1 MIQAACFG
9 RPAIAKVLL
18 RYGANPDLRDE
29 DGKTPLDKARER
41 NDEGHREVAAIL
53 QSPGEWMIPTSA
65 IPALSSLT
73 MDGTDL
79 PPSPPLGSGR
89 PSGTQLR
96 RDGSGESSGT
106 VSSNLGS
113 TGGAPGAE
121 DSSIAGTEPKGD
133 PDMAPVY
140 LRRLLP
146 VFCHTFQSSMIASV
160 RKASL
165 TIIKKM
171 VHYTQPTLLN
181 SLASQESSLF
191 ISTLVEVVAAVLD
204 NEEDEDGHLVCLHV
218 IQDLMNKSAETFL
231 DHFARLGIFSKVQ
244 MLANSPGD
252 NDSDARPADDDQLA
266 NETESTP
273 AVAEIASAPSGDT
286 ISRETEPAAGTDD
299 SSGGELATTIS
310 PATTS
315 PMDGGEPTGET
326 MTPSSSSNPQAVVS
340 VVNAV
345 NAANAA
351 NAGQVSTP
359 NSPADVVKELMTGRP
374 YHWRDWCIARGRDC
388 LYIWSDAAALELS
401 NGSNGWFRFIL
412 DGKLATMYSSGST
425 EGGSDSSEN
434 RGEFL
439 DKLQRVRAI
448 IKPGTPSQAV
458 FPPGM
463 KEPLPRLTV
472 GNWSLSPGTKDGEL
486 IIQNSDGQQQA
497 TILREDLPGF
507 LFESNRGTKHT
518 FTAETA
524 LGPELAAGWAPV
536 PSYSSG
542 GGRRSVAGRA
552 GLVGGGRFRSSQVEA
567 TKQKVRSQAQEI
579 YQRYFQVAQAQPRGV
594 VARLAAIVVHIERGC
609 AAQENNREQQREQQ
623 QREHHHHHPAGSG
636 GNGHG
641 AWRDLLR
648 SALNDLRCLLE
659 EDATLSAFELQS
671 SGLVQALHR
680 LLSPAGLD
688 DYLQGT
694 RRGMRLLRQRVAIF
708 KECFQSTDAYYK
720 GPATC
725 LARKLVAVLES
736 IEKLPVY
743 LYDAAGGSTNGLQT
757 LTRRLRFRLE
767 RCPGETGLTDRSGRT
782 LKTEPLTTVSQLE
795 KYLLK
800 MVAKQW
806 YDYERSSLAF
816 VRKIQQQQQQ
826 HQSGPVAGLT
836 FRHTR
841 DFDEGGVLYWIGTN
855 GKTVPDWVNP
865 AQVG

>member
-1 MIQAACFG
+1 M
-9 RPAIAKVLL
+9 
-18 RYGANPDLRDE
+18 
-29 DGKTPLDKARER
+29 
-41 NDEGHREVAAIL
+41 
-53 QSPGEWMIPTSA
+53 QSQQRRGDATMTDDA
-65 IPALSSLT
+65 SSS
-73 MDGTDL
+73 
-79 PPSPPLGSGR
+79 PSIS
-89 PSGTQLR
+89 
-96 RDGSGESSGT
+96 DGS
-106 VSSNLGS
+106 
-113 TGGAPGAE
+113 
-121 DSSIAGTEPKGD
+121 TEPKGD

-171 VHYTQPTLLN
+171 VHYMQPTLLL
-181 SLASQESSLF
+181 SLCSHESNVF

-204 NEEDEDGHLVCLHV
+204 NEEDEDGHLVCMH
-218 IQDLMNKSAETFL
+218 IIHDLMNKSPETFL

-244 MLANSPGD
+244 MLANSGGG
-252 NDSDARPADDDQLA
+252 QE
-266 NETESTP
+266 NETEEVEDHQTLDP
-273 AVAEIASAPSGDT
+273 A
-286 ISRETEPAAGTDD
+286 
-299 SSGGELATTIS
+299 
-310 PATTS
+310 
-315 PMDGGEPTGET
+315 TGET
-326 MTPSSSSNPQAVVS
+326 VTELSTEQQQQ
-340 VVNAV
+340 
-345 NAANAA
+345 
-351 NAGQVSTP
+351 QVP
-359 NSPADVVKELMTGRP
+359 PISPPVDTVKELVAGRP

-412 DGKLATMYSSGST
+412 DGKLATMYSSGSP

-439 DKLQRVRAI
+439 DKLQRVRTQ
-448 IKPGTPSQAV
+448 IKPGTISQPV
-458 FPPGM
+458 FPTGF
-463 KEPLPRLTV
+463 KDAAVRLTV
-472 GNWSLSPGTKDGEL
+472 GNWSLSSVRDGEL
-486 IIQNSDGQQQA
+486 VIQNSDGQQQA

-536 PSYSSG
+536 HYGAG
-542 GGRRSVAGRA
+542 GGRRTVAGRA
-552 GLVGGGRFRSSQVEA
+552 GLVSGGRFRSSQAEA
-567 TKQKVRSQAQEI
+567 TKQKVRTQAQEI

-609 AAQENNREQQREQQ
+609 AAQENNREQQQQ
-623 QREHHHHHPAGSG
+623 QYHHHHG
-636 GNGHG
+636 G

-648 SALNDLRCLLE
+648 SALNDFRSLLE
-659 EDATLSAFELQS
+659 EDTTLSAFELQS

-694 RRGMRLLRQRVAIF
+694 RRGNRLLRQRVAIF
-708 KECFQSTDAYYK
+708 KECFQSAMDPYHK

-725 LARKLVAVLES
+725 LVRKLVAVLES

-757 LTRRLRFRLE
+757 LTRRIRFRLE
-767 RCPGETGLTDRSGRT
+767 RSQGETGLTDRTGRT
-782 LKTEPLTTVSQLE
+782 LKTEPLTTIGQLE

-806 YDYERSSLAF
+806 YDYERSTLAF
-816 VRKIQQQQQQ
+816 VRKIQQTQTAIA
-826 HQSGPVAGLT
+826 SGLSSGLS

-841 DFDEGGVLYWIGTN
+841 DFDEGGIIYWIGTN
-855 GKTVPDWVNP
+855 GKTVTDWVNP
-865 AQVG
+865 AQVNYISLMNYITNCTNCM